1 MPPKV
6 SIILPLY
13 DSSPL
18 LRKFTLN
25 ALKCI
30 REHTPPELYELIIVD
45 NKVRGMKD
53 ADPRLQQIK
62 STVRNLDYTGSE
74 ALGINDKECTIIDN
88 DPDIGYYAS
97 MNQAAKVAK
106 GQYLLFTQNDIMVLP
121 NWLEDLCYYLD
132 HNLTDAIFPDMMAH
146 GRAFR
151 LEHDAMTHEQNLVP
165 GCIESGMVLVKREA
179 FDAIGG
185 WYDELWQEIGWK
197 VFIYSLSEKG
207 YRYHSTHKVPII
219 HINQASRD
227 GLELEDMDKYQEILN
242 NDFNKANEW
251 EHYYRERHGLPHPS
265 FDQIA
270 FPPND

>member
-1 MPPKV
+1 MPKV

-25 ALKCI
+25 ALRCI
-30 REHTPPELYELIIVD
+30 REHTPEDLYELIIVD

-53 ADPRLQQIK
+53 ADDRLQKIK
-62 STVRNLDYTGSE
+62 STVRNLDYSGSE
-74 ALGINDKECTIIDN
+74 ALDINDEHCTIIDN

-146 GRAFR
+146 GRKFR
-151 LEHDAMTHEQNLVP
+151 LEHDKMSHEENLVP

-227 GLELEDMDKYQEILN
+227 GLEFEDIDKYLEIMH
-242 NDFNKANEW
+242 NDHEKANEW
-251 EHYYRERHGLPHPS
+251 EHYYRERHGLEHPP
-265 FDQIA
+265 FDKIA